1 MTHRDSA
8 TMRRSTPV
16 LGREVL
22 ITPVPPAQRATAAL
36 LAARAMQDN
45 PMHVAV
51 LGPDLSRRV
60 EVMNRAFGV
69 LLAPAHRH
77 VLGAWHGDR
86 LVGIAAST
94 SSRHCQPDRGQW
106 LRFPPTLLRA
116 GWRGPRLL
124 RWLAAWSRRDPAV
137 PHSHLG
143 PVAVD
148 PLVRGQGVGS
158 RLLAEYVG
166 GLDRDGKAGYLE
178 TDEAENVRLYR
189 RFGFEVV
196 ARADVL
202 GVPNW
207 FMLRPAQPVPLPAAV
222 RRSPGPPPT

>member
-1 MTHRDSA
+1 MTRRDSA
-8 TMRRSTPV
+8 TTRRSTPV
-16 LGREVL
+16 LGRDVV
-22 ITPVPPAQRATAAL
+22 IAPVPPAQRATAAL

-45 PMHVAV
+45 PMHVAA

-69 LLAPAHRH
+69 LLTPSTRH
-77 VLGAWHGDR
+77 LLGAWQGDR
-86 LVGIAAST
+86 LVGIAAYT
-94 SSRHCQPDRGQW
+94 SSRHCRPDRGQW
-106 LRFPPTLLRA
+106 LRLPPTLVRA
-116 GWRGPRLL
+116 GPRAPRLL
-124 RWLAAWSRRDPAV
+124 RWLAAWSGRDPGT

-166 GLDRDGKAGYLE
+166 GLDRDGESGYLE
-178 TDEAENVRLYR
+178 TDKAENVRLYR

-207 FMLRPAQPVPLPAAV
+207 FMARRPAA
-222 RRSPGPPPT
+222 RSPGIDQYARAGSRS